1 MKLSNLRQ
9 AQKMVPNILK
19 TTHLAEG
26 LDQKLISTSVLL
38 YRLYML

>member
-1 MKLSNLRQ
+1 MKLNNLRQ
-9 AQKMVPNILK
+9 TQKIVLIILK